1 MQKTPFLAHFG
12 SIIPIL
18 GQKKISLKIMLLP
31 IFVNSDLVSLCQISK
46 KKTKKKTTTNERI
59 SSNMAFRQTHGQT
72 SMNL

>member
-46 KKTKKKTTTNERI
+46 KNNKKN
-59 SSNMAFRQTHGQT
+59 N
-72 SMNL
+72 NN